1 MQEKSPLCG
10 APTLGGQYGGDTVV
24 VPVVRYCGVV
34 MVEDIV
40 VNVGVVDRIV
50 VVRVVEGNDIVV
62 IGTLLS
68 KGKDIVL

>member
-1 MQEKSPLCG
+1 
-10 APTLGGQYGGDTVV
+10 
-24 VPVVRYCGVV
+24 

-40 VNVGVVDRIV
+40 VNVGVVGRI

>member
-1 MQEKSPLCG
+1 MSKI
-10 APTLGGQYGGDTVV
+10 
-24 VPVVRYCGVV
+24 
-34 MVEDIV
+34 IV
-40 VNVGVVDRIV
+40 VNVGVVGRI

>member
-40 VNVGVVDRIV
+40 VNVGVV
-50 VVRVVEGNDIVV
+50 VRVVEGNDIVV

>member
-1 MQEKSPLCG
+1 
-10 APTLGGQYGGDTVV
+10 
-24 VPVVRYCGVV
+24 

-40 VNVGVVDRIV
+40 VNVGVVGRIV